1 MVYNHNMSSKSIP
14 KEKRV
19 DEQLSDVLMPL
30 MSDVDKIN
38 AELSAQLD
46 VLSRTIDMSFKNM
59 SQVANNSIKV
69 SNHFLA
75 MDMPKLSLFTLGIG
89 IASAVAG
96 GAYTGY
102 TAAKHH
108 NRVLDNL
115 QTQKTRIANEKRTS
129 VQRLLQRS
137 RVVCK
142 HVELLVDKELSQSYS
157 IVDFKKVRKQK
168 WANMLK
174 LMMLYK
180 VALNQSLTLQY
191 LFTEFEAWANGRQ
204 TSDANRPTFLDVND
218 IIIGKLSGGKSR
230 KNFLR
235 RIQNNDADDIASGEV
250 YCMSDPQ
257 LASRLLVGMY
267 FDEKNHTIE
276 KLKWPIEPFRKKML
290 KKNIAYKL
298 YKRNRRTMKWNA
310 LVNSL
315 LAVFAHPL
323 ILGSAILVLTAVLM
337 LLIFQRIDW
346 YAWIEWTI
354 GIVVMLLT
362 ILVFIAVAFESE
374 YYSKVKKNKAR
385 SKEKAYKK
393 CWRRMAFLSGWVEY
407 IKPDFERKIPV
418 LSAIGGVFKLLD
430 D

>member
-1 MVYNHNMSSKSIP
+1 MVYNHNMFSKSIP
-14 KEKRV
+14 KEKRA

-30 MSDVDKIN
+30 MSDIDKIN
-38 AELSAQLD
+38 AELSAQLED
-46 VLSRTIDMSFKNM
+46 LSRTIDVSFKNM

-69 SNHFLA
+69 SHHFLS
-75 MDMPKLSLFTLGIG
+75 MGMPKLSLFTLGVG
-89 IASAVAG
+89 LASAVAG

-108 NRVLDNL
+108 NKVLDNL
-115 QTQKTRIANEKRTS
+115 QAQKTRIANEKRTS
-129 VQRLLQRS
+129 AQRLLQRS
-137 RVVCK
+137 RAVCK

-157 IVDFKKVRKQK
+157 IADFKKVRKQK
-168 WANMLK
+168 WANMLR

-180 VALNQSLTLQY
+180 VSLNQNLTLQY
-191 LFTEFEAWANGRQ
+191 LFLEYEAWANGRQ

-218 IIIGKLSGGKSR
+218 IIIGKLSGGKSK

-235 RIQNNDADDIASGEV
+235 RILENTDGIIASREV

-267 FDEKNHTIE
+267 FDEKKHTIE
-276 KLKWPIEPFRKKML
+276 KLKWPTEPFRKKML
-290 KKNIAYKL
+290 KRNIAYKL
-298 YKRNRRTMKWNA
+298 YKRNRRAMRWNA
-310 LVNSL
+310 IVNSL
-315 LAVFAHPL
+315 LAVFTHPL
-323 ILGSAILVLTAVLM
+323 ILGSAIIALTAVLM
-337 LLIFQRIDW
+337 LLLFHWLDW

-354 GIVVMLLT
+354 GIVVVLLT
-362 ILVFIAVAFESE
+362 ILVFIVVASVSE
-374 YYSKVKKNKAR
+374 YYNKVKKNKAR